1 MKKQTRDQL
10 FHTVTETSFALDEAI
25 QFLDTHPNNQEALDY
40 YHHYQKK
47 YKKALNEYQECYGPI
62 NQKDVAEEN
71 YWTWVE
77 TPWPWE
83 GEC

>member
-1 MKKQTRDQL
+1 MPRS
-10 FHTVTETSFALDEAI
+10 E
-25 QFLDTHPNNQEALDY
+25 
-40 YHHYQKK
+40 KK

-62 NQKDVAEEN
+62 NQKDVAGEN